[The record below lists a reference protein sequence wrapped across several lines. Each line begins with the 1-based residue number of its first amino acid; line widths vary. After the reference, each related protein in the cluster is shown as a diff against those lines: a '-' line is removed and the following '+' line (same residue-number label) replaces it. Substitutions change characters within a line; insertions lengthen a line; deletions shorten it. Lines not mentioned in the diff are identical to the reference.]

1 MTQYT
6 NEVDTQKLKL
16 EAEEWGKQL
25 KYYHYNNGIRTI
37 EFNNGYK
44 TIQDTNTD
52 KVTVKPY
59 EGNSS
64 LLDRFI
70 KSLGASWN

>member
-6 NEVDTQKLKL
+6 DEVTIQKLKL

-59 EGNSS
+59 EGGKS

-70 KSLGASWN
+70 HSLGASWN